1 MGLREIVD
9 KIYTKFDVRNK
20 ARDYLLAEF
29 RKVLKATREAI
40 AASHRDEFDI
50 AGTKLDHAR
59 ALLAAAHAELV
70 KAPGLPV
77 SGLVHNAEGEVVEAT
92 LLLAFRKEK
101 ESVGPEEIGVG
112 EIGYL
117 LGLGDFVGEL
127 RRVTIDALTKDNL
140 ALAEVAFSRMEEVY
154 SILLIFDFPN
164 ALTPGLRAKTDVA
177 RRLVERTRADIS
189 SEIQRRRLLEGIH
202 ELQKS
207 LKD

>member
-9 KIYTKFDVRNK
+9 KIYVKFDARNK
-20 ARDYLLAEF
+20 TRDTLLAEF

-40 AASHRDEFDI
+40 AASHRDDLDI
-50 AGTKLDHAR
+50 AVTKLNNAK
-59 ALLAAAHAELV
+59 AILAAAHSELAKV
-70 KAPGLPV
+70 PGLPV
-77 SGLVHNAEGEVVEAT
+77 RGLVNNAEGEVVEAS
-92 LLLAFRKEK
+92 LLLAFRKE
-101 ESVGPEEIGVG
+101 EAFVGPEEIGVG
-112 EIGYL
+112 GIGYL

-140 ALAEVAFSRMEEVY
+140 ALAKKAFSQMEEVY
-154 SILLIFDFPN
+154 SILLTFDFPN

-202 ELQKS
+202 KLQKS
-207 LKD
+207 LKN